1 MSLELEKTKVLIV
14 CAWYNR
20 ADYIKDTLDSLL
32 NQTFNNYKI
41 TVVNDGSKDPRVK
54 EILDSYNDP
63 KLTVIHQENTGF
75 VGAIR
80 RAIDSHD
87 SEYIAVQGAGDV
99 SFPERINA
107 QVKLLDADSSLGVV
121 GCKHK
126 NIVFG
131 GPNDG
136 YESTSKTVNER
147 ATLDTF
153 LKLGNPFSHGDVMYR
168 RELYQKVGGYRD
180 FFKFAQDRD
189 LWIRMAEHCDMAV
202 VDELLYERR
211 AFYSDGVST
220 DIDKLILQKA
230 FSNFA
235 IQCHYN
241 RKTMGS
247 DFVEKYG
254 RHGGMFRD
262 KSKPTSVFI
271 AKKSLECLFNQ
282 DIERALYLS
291 SLAIQESV
299 NFTSLIARA
308 MAKLSS
314 MNSVFR
320 QLIQSLL
327 GLHSSSSKWT
337 VRK

>member
-1 MSLELEKTKVLIV
+1 MSLEVEKTKVLIV

-20 ADYIKDTLDSLL
+20 ADYIRDTLDSLL
-32 NQTFNNYKI
+32 NQTFNDYKVTI
-41 TVVNDGSKDPRVK
+41 VNDGSKDPRVK

-80 RAIDSHD
+80 RAIDSAD
-87 SEYIAVQGAGDV
+87 SEYIAIQGAGDV
-99 SFPERINA
+99 SFPERISA

-136 YESTSKTVNER
+136 YESTSKMPKER
-147 ATLDTF
+147 ATLESL
-153 LKLGNPFSHGDVMYR
+153 LKIGNPFSHGDVMYR

-189 LWIRMAEHCDMAV
+189 LWIRMAVYCDMAV

-241 RKTMGS
+241 RETMGT

-254 RHGGMFRD
+254 RYGGMFRD

-282 DIERALYLS
+282 DIDRALYLS
-291 SLAIQESV
+291 NLAIQESV
-299 NFTSLIARA
+299 NVTSVIART
-308 MAKLSS
+308 MARLSN
-314 MNSVFR
+314 MNSIFK
-320 QLIQSLL
+320 QLNQFLL
-327 GLHSSSSKWT
+327 GLHGSSSKWS